1 MRTNEGNIF
10 FPSESPDVEEFW
22 RQKEEKKKKPN
33 QTLRLHSFCFA
44 ATFATKSAKMKSRLA
59 RSHAN
64 SWKSSVVYLSRPL
77 TSKVFAKGPESP
89 RHGGDIKRWQR
100 WRPSTGPFSQRIM
113 EPGDT
118 ETHGAF
124 FRCARPLGLL
134 PSVVSL
140 NGPSAARFLKFDKV
154 LFAFVCSEP
163 RLPFSVFLL
172 VFCCCFLS
180 SSSVF
185 YTIFCGDINHGAVPQ
200 SHLSRQ
206 KLHSHYVNSL
216 PTISHKER
224 GLRVMCTTP
233 AGVDKH

>member
-1 MRTNEGNIF
+1 MQIPG
-10 FPSESPDVEEFW
+10 
-22 RQKEEKKKKPN
+22 
-33 QTLRLHSFCFA
+33 
-44 ATFATKSAKMKSRLA
+44 KSAA
-59 RSHAN
+59 
-64 SWKSSVVYLSRPL
+64 VYLSRPL

-89 RHGGDIKRWQR
+89 RHRGDIKRWQR

-113 EPGDT
+113 EPGNT

-163 RLPFSVFLL
+163 HLPFSVFLL

-185 YTIFCGDINHGAVPQ
+185 YTILCGDINHGAVPQ